1 MKPHLYLLPLALL
14 ASAIIIWPPF
24 QTAQAGEPTVHW
36 AFQPI
41 NCPPLPAI
49 RSPQSEIRNSIDA
62 FVEETLQ
69 QHSIAPVDPADR
81 RTLVRRLYFNLLG
94 LPPSP
99 DEANAF
105 VTDEAPDAFERL
117 VDRLLASPHY
127 GERWGR
133 HWMDVVRYADTAGD
147 NADYPV
153 PEARLYRDYII
164 AAFNADKPFDEFIH
178 EQVAGDLLAATGPPE
193 RAAERTIATGF
204 LALSRRYAT
213 GPYELWHLSLEDSV
227 DTVGRA
233 FLGLTLKCARC
244 HDHKFDPVTTE
255 DYYALYG
262 IFASTQYPWAG
273 GEEFAS
279 KQFNRQHFAPL
290 LSPAATM
297 ARQQVQAEQIGQIK
311 ARIHWLEN
319 EDKTAA
325 VKPEIDRLR
334 AELRNLQRTN
344 LPQDVPVAYA
354 VRDGQPA
361 DSAVQEAG
369 DPGQPGAVV
378 RRGAPQFLPGG
389 GPLEIP
395 TGASGRLQLAR
406 WLTQGDNPLTARVLA
421 NRIWQHHFGRG
432 IVGTPS
438 NFGLRGEQPTH
449 PELLDYLATRLIDGG
464 WSVKSLHRLIL
475 SSAAYQRSSAE
486 SEPALTADPENR
498 LFWRMSRRRLDAEAI
513 RDSLLSASDR
523 LDLRRPGV
531 HPFPHINTWGWTQHT
546 PFKDV
551 YPSQHRSVYLM
562 TQRLQ
567 RHPFLALFDGPD
579 TNTTTDER
587 TSSIVPLQALFFLN
601 SPLIRDEADA
611 FAARL
616 LAASSDSDQ
625 RLALAYELA
634 YSRPPTADESARG
647 ETYLAAVSQRLT
659 AMGQSPAAAERRA
672 WLSLARVLL
681 AANEFVFVD

>member
-1 MKPHLYLLPLALL
+1 MNLRPAYLLTALL
-14 ASAIIIWPPF
+14 LGLLGLIVRPARAEPP
-24 QTAQAGEPTVHW
+24 GHW

-41 NCPPLPAI
+41 NSSPLPAI
-49 RSPQSEIRNSIDA
+49 RNPKSAIHNPIDV
-62 FVEETLQ
+62 FIENTLQ
-69 QHSIAPVDPADR
+69 QHNIAAVPAADR
-81 RTLVRRLYFNLLG
+81 RTLVRRLYFDLLG
-94 LPPSP
+94 LPPSSAEVESFLA
-99 DEANAF
+99 DSR
-105 VTDEAPDAFERL
+105 PDASERL

-164 AAFNADKPFDEFIH
+164 AALNADKPFDEFIQ
-178 EQVAGDLLAATGPPE
+178 EQVAGDLLALEGPPE

-244 HDHKFDPVTTE
+244 HDHKFDPVTAE

-262 IFASTQYPWAG
+262 IFASTQFPWAG
-273 GEEFAS
+273 AEEFAS
-279 KQFNRQHFAPL
+279 KQFNRQHFASL
-290 LSPAATM
+290 LPPVETM
-297 ARQQVQAEQIGQIK
+297 ARQQTQAEQISQIK

-319 EDKTAA
+319 EDKTTA

-361 DSAVQEAG
+361 DVPVQEAG
-369 DPGQPGAVV
+369 DPGQPGKVI

-395 TGASGRLQLAR
+395 AGASGRLQLAR
-406 WLTQGDNPLTARVLA
+406 WITQKDNPLTARVLA

-438 NFGLRGEQPTH
+438 NFGTSGEEPTH
-449 PELLDYLATRLIDGG
+449 PELLDLLATRLLESG

-475 SSAAYQRSSAE
+475 SSAAYQRASGENDSAL
-486 SEPALTADPENR
+486 AADPDNR
-498 LFWRMSRRRLDAEAI
+498 LYWRMSRRRLDAEAI
-513 RDSLLSASDR
+513 RDALLTASGR
-523 LDLRRPGV
+523 LDLRVAGP

-587 TSSIVPLQALFFLN
+587 SSSIVPLQALFFLN
-601 SPLIRDEADA
+601 SPLIAEEADA
-611 FAARL
+611 FASRL
-616 LAASSDSDQ
+616 LAAFSASDE

-634 YSRPPTADESARG
+634 YSRLPTADEIARS
-647 ETYLAAVSQRLT
+647 ETYLAAGRPP
-659 AMGQSPAAAERRA
+659 PAPQGPLLPSAAPG
-672 WLSLARVLL
+672 
-681 AANEFVFVD
+681 